1 MFWNAFHLELNKI
14 KLDCM
19 VPAPSA
25 FKELILTFRDVARA
39 WIVLCP
45 GGGGDSAYE
54 RGEDARRKFWIKP
67 LKVTDLGV
75 AQAIFNPQ
83 KRPC

>member
-1 MFWNAFHLELNKI
+1 M
-14 KLDCM
+14 DR
-19 VPAPSA
+19 
-25 FKELILTFRDVARA
+25 FKPE
-39 WIVLCP
+39 